1 MDREVFLTLN
11 EEVKKYKIDHIAIA
25 VKDLDESLKFYRDIL
40 GLKLES
46 IEIVKDQ
53 KVKTAFLPIGDT
65 HIELLQAIEPDSPVG
80 KFIEKKGEGIH
91 HIAFKVENIEEH
103 LNNLEE
109 NDVKLIDKKA
119 KIGAKN
125 KKIAF
130 IHPKSTSGVLLELCE
145 EDDFEASLP
154 IL

>member
-53 KVKTAFLPIGDT
+53 KVRAAFLPIGDT

-103 LNNLEE
+103 LDNLEE

>member
-1 MDREVFLTLN
+1 MN